1 MTAFPLL
8 IFIGSLLLAIVFEF
22 GYAFVDK
29 RWATPLDK
37 EHWGVI
43 YWLSIIITGATS
55 GLISMMPPITFV
67 LAPFFFVMI
76 VHLII
81 CITGGSFERY
91 GRSPCH
97 KASGNIHSSTKRNPF
112 NKELFSKRHAGQ
124 NNNNC
129 RPEGDEE

>member
-1 MTAFPLL
+1 MTTFPLL

-22 GYAFVDK
+22 GYAFVAK

-43 YWLSIIITGATS
+43 YWLGIIIVGATS
-55 GLISMMPPITFV
+55 GLISMMPPTRFV
-67 LAPFFFVMI
+67 LAPFVFVTI

-91 GRSPCH
+91 GRPPRH
-97 KASGNIHSSTKRNPF
+97 NASGNTLSSTNQKHSK
-112 NKELFSKRHAGQ
+112 KELFSKRQAGQ